1 MPRKKKEDSSNAKPV
16 RKTSTPKSVKKT
28 VKKTLTPKK
37 SPVKKTA
44 AKVKTKA
51 LPKAGRIK
59 KTALVSKK
67 AQSLDVSDAAPVTTR
82 EFKSLPRHG
91 ETQIVAFVRDP
102 HCVFT
107 YWEVTSER
115 LEEVKRELKEEF
127 KDSHMVLRLFTAG
140 PNGER
145 ILVDEIR
152 IEPGQIN
159 RYVELSQIGGSY
171 VLEIAQKTGTGRY
184 VTYAQ
189 SNSVHTA
196 IQPYATASNLDVQD
210 PISAAE
216 VSQEM
221 LDYFYD
227 QGYDPD
233 SPALTEFISSAENA
247 KRLQR
252 RRDNYR
258 ASFF

>member
-1 MPRKKKEDSSNAKPV
+1 MPRKKKEENSPDSKPV
-16 RKTSTPKSVKKT
+16 RKTSAGKPVKKTGKKAAKASVKKT
-28 VKKTLTPKK
+28 
-37 SPVKKTA
+37 S
-44 AKVKTKA
+44 AKVKK
-51 LPKAGRIK
+51 PSKSGS
-59 KTALVSKK
+59 VKK
-67 AQSLDVSDAAPVTTR
+67 ASSAKTVKIAASATPATN
-82 EFKSLPRHG
+82 EFRSLPRHG

-107 YWEVTSER
+107 YWEVTPER
-115 LEEVKRELKEEF
+115 FEEVKKELKEEF
-127 KDSHMVLRLFTAG
+127 KDSHMVLRLFTVG

-145 ILVDEIR
+145 ILSDEIR

-159 RYVELSQIGGSY
+159 RYVELSQTGGSY
-171 VLEIAQKTGTGRY
+171 VLEIAQKTGKGRY
-184 VTYAQ
+184 TVYAQ
-189 SNSVHTA
+189 SNTIVTAVQTYSV
-196 IQPYATASNLDVQD
+196 SSLDVQD

-233 SPALTEFISSAENA
+233 SPALTEFISSAENE
-247 KRLQR
+247 KRLKR
-252 RRDNYR
+252 KREHYK